1 MEIELN
7 TTLKGATVW
16 KKGLIL
22 DDEKAPFPADLLREI
37 ELKTGTVRIIKKKPA
52 EKKDDLL
59 FRKFDEKKPVEEI
72 VNIEDIV
79 PDDEK
84 KKKVTRS
91 DVFRMN
97 KVALIAFINDEEK
110 TTDKTNKEL
119 KEMAYG
125 II

>member
-7 TTLKGATVW
+7 VTLKGATVW

-22 DDEKAPFPADLLREI
+22 DDEKAPFPADLLREMG
-37 ELKTGTVRIIKKKPA
+37 LKTGTVKIVKKKSA
-52 EKKDDLL
+52 GMKDGLL
-59 FRKFDEKKPVEEI
+59 FRKFDEKKSVEEV

-79 PDDEK
+79 PADG

-97 KVALIAFINDEEK
+97 KAALVAFINDEEK
-110 TTDKTNKEL
+110 TTDKINKEL
-119 KEMAYG
+119 KEMAYAL
-125 II
+125 I

>member
-7 TTLKGATVW
+7 VTLKGATVW

-37 ELKTGTVRIIKKKPA
+37 GLKTGTVKIIKKNPA
-52 EKKDDLL
+52 EKKDDIL
-59 FRKFDEKKPVEEI
+59 FRNFGEKKPVEE
-72 VNIEDIV
+72 VVSIEDIV
-79 PDDEK
+79 PDDE

-97 KVALIAFINDEEK
+97 KAALVAFINNEEK

-119 KEMAYG
+119 KEMAYAL
-125 II
+125 I